1 MDITAGFHHLLSVCS
16 EALTTALL
24 GIFHLEKEIFL
35 CSDWL
40 KKFLP

>member
-1 MDITAGFHHLLSVCS
+1 MDVKAGSHHRLSECS
-16 EALTTALL
+16 EALTTASL